1 MDERSN
7 PALYERG
14 LKNWIFI
21 LLTSSWSKK
30 KTNVELVS
38 KRDVSRRECWEKNS
52 PDLPYQASVAHLLQQ
67 FQLDENLVLHIK
79 KYEPTNCENQLSR
92 EKISMPPL
100 HSNIKL
106 VTKWKNV
113 MDTDSVI

>member
-79 KYEPTNCENQLSR
+79 KYEPSMSNQKRPIYCTHIIQR
-92 EKISMPPL
+92 EKAFIWISS
-100 HSNIKL
+100 H
-106 VTKWKNV
+106 
-113 MDTDSVI
+113 